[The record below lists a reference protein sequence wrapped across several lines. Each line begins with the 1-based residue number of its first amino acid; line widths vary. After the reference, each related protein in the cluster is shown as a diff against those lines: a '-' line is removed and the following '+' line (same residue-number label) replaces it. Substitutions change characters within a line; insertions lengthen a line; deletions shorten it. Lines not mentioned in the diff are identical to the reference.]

1 MISNIGQRIEQDQQ
15 QSVQATTAFLLHQLV
30 QPSQYVGEVYSIGY
44 ETALVQIHDRHRQ
57 SVGGIPSLSFLV
69 ATRFKQGSSFE
80 EEEASVLLL
89 RVMDA
94 AALPTDAEAERVRVE
109 SARRVSGEPDSHWD
123 GAATMDAHTHQLLSF
138 AGIHC
143 RVIGTFYLDQRSG
156 SDQSDDLVLR
166 FGCDLSNYYPNRG
179 LKVYK
184 PNEESLRRIVNYI
197 EPERAGSETLHKVT
211 LGRVRYA
218 STNRAFQG
226 VNNVPV
232 ELFPAD
238 LLGQKTALFGMT
250 RSGKSNTTKIILQS
264 VFELRYQ
271 RSGEQ
276 GQRIGQIVFDPN
288 GEYANENV
296 QDLDTQGRSSAI
308 KNVWRTN
315 PQGQSDDV
323 VTYGITIHPN
333 DPNRRLMLLNFFEDA
348 HLQTGKDIIDGY
360 LTGDSSKYIQNFTQ
374 VRFEA
379 PDTNDRSA
387 TTRFNRHVLVYRALL
402 AQAGFA
408 ASPNIRPNTRGLFRQ
423 ELLTRMSQNQGQNAA
438 DYQSAATI
446 FANQA
451 ATWQQLAVAFAHL
464 ADFIREDDYRQFEQ
478 WYVGQSSSG
487 DMWADEAIKKLL
499 EMFRYPNG
507 PRSIGKALPQ
517 HTANTQTDY
526 AADIYADL
534 VAGKLVVVDQSSG
547 EPELNKSSSDRI
559 MWHIFRMQQTEFREG
574 RRPPNIVV
582 YVEEAHNLLPAGS
595 DLDLKDVWVRTAKEG
610 AKYNIGLVY
619 ATQEV
624 SSIQRN
630 ILKNTA
636 NWFIGHLNN
645 SDETKELCKFYDF
658 ADFEPSIRRAQDK
671 GFLRVKTLSNLFVV
685 PVQVRLFEITA
696 VQSSVNAN
704 AATNAVQP
712 PANINSATNN
722 VNQPRLPL

>member
-1 MISNIGQRIEQDQQ
+1 MLSNVGQRIEQDQQ
-15 QSVQATTAFLLHQLV
+15 NSVQSTTASILNQLV
-30 QPSQYVGEVYSIGY
+30 QPGQYVGEVYSIGY

-57 SVGGIPSLSFLV
+57 DVGGIPSLSFLV
-69 ATRFKQGSSFE
+69 ATRFRPGLSFE
-80 EEEASVLLL
+80 DEEASVLLL

-94 AALPTDAEAERVRVE
+94 ATLPTDSEAERVRVE

-123 GAATMDAHTHQLLSF
+123 GASIMDAHTHQLLSF
-138 AGIHC
+138 AGVRC
-143 RVIGTFYLDQRSG
+143 RVIGTFYLDRRTG
-156 SDQSDDLVLR
+156 SAQSDDLVLR

-184 PNEESLRRIVNYI
+184 PNETALRHIVNYI
-197 EPERAGSETLHKVT
+197 EPERAVDVQSARRVT

-226 VNNVPV
+226 VNDVPV

-250 RSGKSNTTKIILQS
+250 RTGKSNTTKIILQS

-271 RSGEQ
+271 FGEL

-296 QDLDTQGRSSAI
+296 QDLDSQGRSSAI
-308 KNVWRTN
+308 KNVWRAAA
-315 PQGQSDDV
+315 QGCTDDI
-323 VTYGITIHPN
+323 VTYGITSHPN
-333 DPNRRLMLLNFFEDA
+333 DPNRSLMLLNFFEDA
-348 HLQTGKDIIDGY
+348 HLQTGKEIIDGY
-360 LTGDSSKYIQNFTQ
+360 LAGDGSKYIQNFTQ

-379 PDTNDRSA
+379 PDPSDRSA
-387 TTRFNRHVLVYRALL
+387 TTRYNRHVLVYRALL

-408 ASPNIRPNTRGLFRQ
+408 ESSSIRPNTRGLFNQ
-423 ELLTRMSQNQGQNAA
+423 TLLNRMGQYQGQNAA
-438 DYQSAATI
+438 NYQSAAAI
-446 FANQA
+446 FGNQT
-451 ATWQQLAVAFAHL
+451 ATWQQLAVAFEHL
-464 ADFIREDDYRQFEQ
+464 ADFMRENDYQQFEQ
-478 WYVGQSSSG
+478 WYVSQSSSG
-487 DMWADEAIKKLL
+487 DTWADETLKKLL
-499 EMFRYPNG
+499 EMFRYANG

-517 HTANTQTDY
+517 HTNNTQTDY
-526 AADIYADL
+526 AQDIYADL
-534 VAGKLVVVDQSSG
+534 VSGKLVIVDQSSG

-574 RRPPNIVV
+574 RQPPNVLV

-624 SSIQRN
+624 SSIQGN

-645 SDETKELCKFYDF
+645 ADETKELCKFYDF

-685 PVQVRLFEITA
+685 PVQVRLFEIVA
-696 VQSSVNAN
+696 VQSG
-704 AATNAVQP
+704 
-712 PANINSATNN
+712 ANINASVHSGADGVGANRA
-722 VNQPRLPL
+722 Q